1 MKGFDSVGHDW
12 SMRDGTAGQGGRG
25 MASHRYA
32 RAVYV
37 RRRVLVVDDNQDL
50 ALSSSLLLELQG
62 HEVAVAF
69 DGRQALEVAREFRPE
84 VALLDVGLPHIDGY
98 ELARQLRCE
107 YGPEVLLII
116 ITAYARDNPRRQAY
130 EAYFDHHFTKPLDY
144 MTIADLLA

>member
-1 MKGFDSVGHDW
+1 M
-12 SMRDGTAGQGGRG
+12 
-25 MASHRYA
+25 
-32 RAVYV
+32 
-37 RRRVLVVDDNQDL
+37 LVVDDNEDI
-50 ALSSSLLLELQG
+50 AVSSSWLLEFLG

-69 DGRQALEVAREFRPE
+69 DGREALDVAREFRPD

-98 ELARQLRCE
+98 ELARRLRAE

-144 MTIADLLA
+144 TTIADLLA